1 MDTEPLARLLRS
13 GVAAHPRPLFPGA
26 VCAVDH
32 GGERELIMVGDAY
45 SYADLAG
52 TPVPAAQRT
61 PMATDT
67 VFDLASLTKLF
78 TSILIMQ
85 LVEQELVDLDAPVA
99 DYLEAWSD
107 PERSTVTVRH
117 LLTHTSGLA
126 AVLGLWHE
134 ADPDARF
141 RTVLEA
147 PLESSPSVAFRYSCV
162 GYLNLGLLY
171 QAITG
176 IDLEHAVINRICRPL
191 GLTETGY
198 RPLAAGIPRERIAA
212 TEMRPIAWSRDLA
225 PAGPD
230 EPAQD
235 HRGIVHDENAAS
247 LGGIAGNAGIFGT
260 AADLLTFGRAVLA
273 GLRGDASALGLR
285 PETLAEMARPQL
297 PDGLNPDFQQGL
309 GFRIGQ
315 TGFMGRLAD
324 GPSIGHTGYT
334 GTSITIDPSRDLV
347 LVLLTNRVHPSRE
360 WSELNPFRSR
370 ISDQVA
376 ASVKPAVADHAGEPS
391 RP

>member
-13 GVAAHPRPLFPGA
+13 GIAAHPRPLFPGA

-32 GGERELIMVGDAY
+32 GGERDLIMVGDAY
-45 SYADLAG
+45 RYADLDG
-52 TPVPAAQRT
+52 TRVSDEQRT

-78 TSILIMQ
+78 TAILIMQ
-85 LVEQELVDLDAPVA
+85 LVDQEQLELDAPVA

-107 PERSTVTVRH
+107 PKRSAVTVRQ

-134 ADPDARF
+134 PDPDARV
-141 RTVLEA
+141 RAVLEA
-147 PLESSPSVAFRYSCV
+147 PLETPPGEAFRYSCV

-176 IDLEHAVINRICRPL
+176 MDLAHAVINRICRPL
-191 GLTETGY
+191 GLTDTGY
-198 RPLAAGIPRERIAA
+198 RPLAAEIVRERIAA
-212 TEMRPIAWSRDLA
+212 TEMRPIAWSRDLP

-235 HRGIVHDENAAS
+235 NRGIVHDENAAS

-273 GLRGDASALGLR
+273 GLGGDGSALGLR

-315 TGFMGRLAD
+315 TGFMGKLAD
-324 GPSIGHTGYT
+324 TPAIGHTGYT

-370 ISDQVA
+370 ISDQV
-376 ASVKPAVADHAGEPS
+376 VATLEP
-391 RP
+391 RV